1 MSKLISKL
9 PEDIKAVALQRQ
21 RDSIKYW
28 DKKTDILGDAF
39 NWESTPEEHI
49 IWTDVDN
56 DNYEPFR
63 EFHAK
68 QKQQES
74 NGWISVEDRL
84 PDENKESPFVKLSI
98 LCNVFYDGIRGMG
111 VYYFEEKQWFV
122 YGSIQSKPVTH
133 WQPLP
138 PPPTTKN

>member
-68 QKQQES
+68 QKQQEN
-74 NGWISVEDRL
+74 NGWISVEDVKKLLRKAFNDARL
-84 PDENKESPFVKLSI
+84 KNKAVDKVGY
-98 LCNVFYDGIRGMG
+98 NGITGQKRK
-111 VYYFEEKQWFV
+111 YTHQPEIWIEE
-122 YGSIQSKPVTH
+122 H
-133 WQPLP
+133 LQPLP
-138 PPPTTKN
+138 EPPKN